1 MRFSISRRSLSL
13 VTVMALPWVV
23 GLSALGWMVRGDAS
37 VANVTNIKPLGV
49 AAWVEQI
56 PEKQSVVKPV
66 SPMDQ
71 IAQQMEQADQQLQAG
86 NRAQAG
92 VTYERALALAQQV
105 DHVALQATLHNRL
118 GLLAASL
125 DRTEASI
132 EQFQAALDLG
142 GDDRY
147 VSNTAL
153 MGLAH
158 NYQNMG
164 DYAKA
169 KGLYDRAMTGAK
181 VVGDRDLIGQ
191 LEPRLKQVQ
200 LALKPAA
207 KPVTK
212 PLTKPDK
219 PKAGVKLAAKTQI
232 KLQDKSTKVGISVK
246 APAKA
251 QAVSVQAVS
260 VQAVSAQAV
269 SIQAVSIQQDPLADV
284 LTSTE
289 LLALPLDAVSD
300 GTDAAA
306 AEDLGAAGPVEV
318 VDPKT
323 DGTQL

>member
-1 MRFSISRRSLSL
+1 
-13 VTVMALPWVV
+13 MALPWVV

-66 SPMDQ
+66 SPINQ
-71 IAQQMEQADQQLQAG
+71 IAQQMEQADQQMQAG
-86 NRAQAG
+86 NRTQAG

-169 KGLYDRAMTGAK
+169 KGLYERAMTGAK

-200 LALKPAA
+200 LALTPLTKPAT

-212 PLTKPDK
+212 PVAAKPDK
-219 PKAGVKLAAKTQI
+219 PKAGAKLAAKPQI
-232 KLQDKSTKVGISVK
+232 KLQDKSTKVGIFVK
-246 APAKA
+246 APKA
-251 QAVSVQAVS
+251 QAISVQAVS
-260 VQAVSAQAV
+260 VQAVSIQV
-269 SIQAVSIQQDPLADV
+269 SAQQDPLADV

-289 LLALPLDAVSD
+289 LLALPLDAVGD

-306 AEDLGAAGPVEV
+306 AEDLGATGPVEV
-318 VDPKT
+318 VDPKA